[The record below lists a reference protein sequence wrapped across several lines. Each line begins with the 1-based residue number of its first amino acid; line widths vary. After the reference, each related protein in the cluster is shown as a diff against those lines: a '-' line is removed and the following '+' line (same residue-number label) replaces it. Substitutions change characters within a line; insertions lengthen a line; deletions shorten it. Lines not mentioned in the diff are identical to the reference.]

1 MKFKKLFAGILAV
14 AMMAT
19 MAAPAFAAA
28 RVSDRYA
35 TVGDTKI
42 AVDTDGSFTIK
53 KNLTSNDNGTAPAE
67 EFELTATPY
76 SSSNTSITDFDSNNK
91 YKLTFA
97 KATKGADGQYTGFTA
112 KVPEFEKPGV
122 FVYELKEKDNATAG
136 MTYDS
141 NTYYLTVY
149 AFNKTYST
157 TKVEKNDLQYA
168 VRLSRGLTALNDT
181 HSDDYKVDTIN
192 NSYAAEPLSITKT
205 VNGNMGDRTREFE
218 FTVNFKAPK
227 AKIVKSEISVTGDHG
242 EVSIVTGGTLTNNV
256 LTFNEGATEVSLKVM
271 LKHGQTVNFTNLPK
285 DVEYTVTETKADG
298 YKTYVTAGNSDES
311 ESLITSD
318 KIANAAVEIE
328 YENVNGDTTIDTG
341 VILDNAP
348 YIALMMVVVAGAAVM
363 IIKKRRHFED

>member
-1 MKFKKLFAGILAV
+1 MKLKKLFAGILAV

-19 MAAPAFAAA
+19 MAAPAFAA
-28 RVSDRYA
+28 RTTSSY
-35 TVGDTKI
+35 TPVGDTKI
-42 AVDTDGSFTIK
+42 AVGTDGSFTIRK
-53 KNLTSNDNGTAPAE
+53 DLISNDNGTAPAE
-67 EFELTATPY
+67 VFELTAKPY
-76 SSSNTSITDFDSNNK
+76 SSSNTSITDFTTNNK
-91 YKLTFA
+91 YELTFA
-97 KATKGADGQYTGFTA
+97 NATKKDDGTYTGFKAT
-112 KVPEFEKPGV
+112 VPNFEKPGV
-122 FVYELKEKDNATAG
+122 FVYELKETDHATAG

-149 AFNKTYST
+149 AFNKADST

-181 HSDDYKVDTIN
+181 TSNDYKVDTIN

-218 FTVNFKAPK
+218 FTVKFEAPTGK
-227 AKIVKSEISVTGDHG
+227 TVKSAISVTGDHG
-242 EVSIVTGGTLTNNV
+242 EVSNVTGGTLTNDV

-271 LKHGQTVNFTNLPK
+271 LKHGQTVNFTNLPT
-285 DVEYTVTETKADG
+285 DVKYTVTETKADD
-298 YKTYVTAGNSDES
+298 YKTYVTVGNGDES
-311 ESLITSD
+311 ESLTTSD
-318 KIANAAVEIE
+318 KIANAAVEIK

>member
-1 MKFKKLFAGILAV
+1 MKLKKLFAGILAV

-28 RVSDRYA
+28 RVSDRY
-35 TVGDTKI
+35 TTDGDTKI
-42 AVDTDGSFTIK
+42 AVDTDGSFTIR

-76 SSSNTSITDFDSNNK
+76 SSSNTSITDFKTNED

-112 KVPEFEKPGV
+112 TVPNFEKPGV

-157 TKVEKNDLQYA
+157 TKVEKNELQYA

-205 VNGNMGDRTREFE
+205 VSGNMGDRTQPFDFKVT
-218 FTVNFKAPK
+218 FTAPTGK
-227 AKIVKSEISVTGDHG
+227 NVESAITVAGTHGTVTVESGA
-242 EVSIVTGGTLTNNV
+242 TLAADNT
-256 LTFNEGATEVSLKVM
+256 LTFNDNATSAVVKFTLT
-271 LKHGQTVNFTNLPK
+271 HGETINFTNLPAGVSYK
-285 DVEYTVTETKADG
+285 VEEINVPTG
-298 YKTYVTAGNSDES
+298 YKTYIDGGVDEN
-311 ESLITSD
+311 TSTEGTIRD
-318 KIANAAVEIE
+318 AAVTID